1 MHAPGPE
8 RNAELLAAYGRH
20 PSTANRNAVVH
31 ANLPLVWRLAREES
45 RRSGH
50 NIDDLVQVGC
60 IGLIK
65 AVERFEAQRGSTLS
79 TAACPWIRGAMRQ
92 YLRDRC
98 RPLTGSHHLL
108 DLVGRGQRLQ
118 HQRLHQGLPPLPPEA
133 LAKALGTSLERWREG
148 LALQRGLRL
157 ASLDQPQGD
166 ADGVALVELLPAPEA
181 DGRASTGYGAAIRW
195 EQRRQL
201 WRSLKGLERSQRRL
215 VLGRVLLQRSW
226 RELGQQLGLSGKVS
240 QRRCQQALAQ
250 LRQRLQESERPGP
263 PLPRP
268 EVRPTP
274 APGPTASP
282 TRPPAGS
289 EWRSPVHC

>member
-1 MHAPGPE
+1 
-8 RNAELLAAYGRH
+8 
-20 PSTANRNAVVH
+20 
-31 ANLPLVWRLAREES
+31 
-45 RRSGH
+45 
-50 NIDDLVQVGC
+50 
-60 IGLIK
+60 
-65 AVERFEAQRGSTLS
+65 
-79 TAACPWIRGAMRQ
+79 MRQ

-118 HQRLHQGLPPLPPEA
+118 HQRLHQGLQPLPPEA

-148 LALQRGLRL
+148 LNLQRGLRL

-181 DGRASTGYGAAIRW
+181 DGTGSTGYGAAIRW

-201 WRSLKGLERSQRRL
+201 WRGLKGLERSQRRL

-250 LRQRLQESERPGP
+250 LRQRLQDSERPGP
-263 PLPRP
+263 PPSRP
-268 EVRPTP
+268 KVRPAP
-274 APGPTASP
+274 ALGPAASP

-289 EWRSPVHC
+289 EWHSPVHC